1 MSQKDGGGI
10 QAWTTSIRA
19 AMANDPCRQLFEDQ
33 IQVHAFLFL
42 EDYFESIISGPQQ
55 APIIELVKTPSR
67 KKKNIPRK
75 ARIVTADPVSTIEFQ
90 PNTSD
95 DQGHN
100 SPLSLHSQGRV
111 NELSVIAEDDEPL
124 ERPHIRTT
132 SPPTASDGYRHMET
146 GSLLV
151 SKATLIQPA
160 DVVQAGSGTEEQVT
174 SGMDSTCATTLIR
187 NPHPVPPDSSHQR
200 YPSNTCTGENLP
212 SSPRPSQAASLNPQ
226 DAALVPSVLNSNSSS
241 NPTTILPNPEPAN
254 TAPKSSALHYPTLP
268 APSPLRKSIRVP
280 AEMAISLPSTTP
292 VPAPLGKR
300 TSWLVKAREAKAME
314 GAVIARSDILNDIPA
329 PVDSSAS
336 EVPVVSASMKRK
348 SGEILGC
355 LSQSRNTGERASKVP
370 KMNELDTV
378 STRTNDDGKSGG
390 CGSVDADGVGKQGF
404 IGQFKRTV
412 EGLGAR
418 SGRSMTKSL
427 GGAAATAALAEA
439 RAAAE
444 ARVAERN
451 KATEVS
457 SDLVEIPDLVVPPQP
472 LSAHQDEEPTSSRS
486 KPDDV
491 ERPHFV
497 FDLVSDNAKRQGTQ
511 APIIPQI
518 QNPDLHDGLSTTP
531 PHSPHQKHTPVVKHT
546 GPVFTKRTVPTTLQP
561 TKPLTSAVQLKDF
574 SNLPLGTFTLT
585 TPMSLGVVPQLN
597 SRTTTFT
604 TSSEDEGRVLDQP
617 VASETA
623 NRTALDHIGGHEENA
638 IDSLDSEGS
647 MMDICELGDASETA
661 RHTVNQGEPAG
672 VIRSDSQ
679 LSMTSATS
687 SSQSETGFLGQ
698 ATKLV
703 ASILGGGKKDRPEI
717 KSLQRAAA
725 TAKRQQDEADKK
737 ASRLKEM
744 EARRQ
749 AVLSRKVEEEK
760 ARVLEDE
767 KRAKEDSERRK
778 RDREENTDKRPM
790 KVPTATVKKLEDDST
805 KKRKF
810 LTETQKKVETKKP
823 LSKDKKDLVP
833 LKLVKPSVPTP
844 AAKST
849 LPSKSVRCV
858 ASALVSSAAYNASQ
872 TLPGVSSGSKS
883 AIPEA
888 KPFKLAPAH
897 KDKVKAVAQN
907 DGNDKLPSAMIQTQ
921 MAARAKAQLEASKQQ
936 PPEVPSESIELPD
949 INSEY
954 SDSEDEDRVRTFDPP
969 DWAQSPELRQA
980 LQMQSTV
987 NPDDIFGSI
996 RPLRMEEMF
1005 RTRQSRFR
1013 ARTSSAN
1020 WSGADRLTI
1029 EEIRDYER
1037 RMGFRSE
1044 AQ

>member
-67 KKKNIPRK
+67 KKKNIPQK
-75 ARIVTADPVSTIEFQ
+75 TRIVTADPFQ

-95 DQGHN
+95 DQSHN
-100 SPLSLHSQGRV
+100 SPLSLPSQGRV

-124 ERPHIRTT
+124 ERSHIRTT
-132 SPPTASDGYRHMET
+132 SPPTASDGYRHIGT
-146 GSLLV
+146 GSPPV
-151 SKATLIQPA
+151 SKAILTESRIQPP
-160 DVVQAGSGTEEQVT
+160 DVVHAGSGTEEQFT
-174 SGMDSTCATTLIR
+174 SMMDSTSATTLIK
-187 NPHPVPPDSSHQR
+187 NPHLASPDSSHQQ
-200 YPSNTCTGENLP
+200 YPSNTCTGKNVP
-212 SSPRPSQAASLNPQ
+212 SSPRPSQAASIDPH
-226 DAALVPSVLNSNSSS
+226 DAPLVPSVLNSNSSS
-241 NPTTILPNPEPAN
+241 DPTTIHPNFEPAN
-254 TAPKSSALHYPTLP
+254 TAHKSSALHYPTLP
-268 APSPLRKSIRVP
+268 SPSPLRKSIRVP
-280 AEMAISLPSTTP
+280 AEMAVSLPSTAP
-292 VPAPLGKR
+292 APAPLGKR

-314 GAVIARSDILNDIPA
+314 GVVVARSDILNDIPA
-329 PVDSSAS
+329 PADSSAP
-336 EVPVVSASMKRK
+336 EVPVVSASVKRK
-348 SGEILGC
+348 SGEILGS

-378 STRTNDDGKSGG
+378 STRTDDDGKSGG

-451 KATEVS
+451 KATGAS
-457 SDLVEIPDLVVPPQP
+457 SDLVEIPGLVVPPQP
-472 LSAHQDEEPTSSRS
+472 LSTHQDEEPTSPRS

-511 APIIPQI
+511 AQRTPQI
-518 QNPDLHDGLSTTP
+518 QTPDPHDGLSTTP
-531 PHSPHQKHTPVVKHT
+531 PHSPRQKHTTVVKHT
-546 GPVFTKRTVPTTLQP
+546 GPVFTKRTVSTTLEP
-561 TKPLTSAVQLKDF
+561 TKPLTS
-574 SNLPLGTFTLT
+574 T
-585 TPMSLGVVPQLN
+585 
-597 SRTTTFT
+597 
-604 TSSEDEGRVLDQP
+604 DEGRVLDQP
-617 VASETA
+617 IASETA
-623 NRTALDHIGGHEENA
+623 DRTELDHVGGHEENA

-661 RHTVNQGEPAG
+661 RHTANQGESAG
-672 VIRSDSQ
+672 VIRSNSQ

-703 ASILGGGKKDRPEI
+703 ASMLGGGKKDKPEI

-749 AVLSRKVEEEK
+749 AVLSKKAEEEK
-760 ARVLEDE
+760 TRVLEDE
-767 KRAKEDSERRK
+767 KRTKEDSERRK
-778 RDREENTDKRPM
+778 REREENTDKRPM
-790 KVPTATVKKLEDDST
+790 KVPTAAVKKLEDDST

-810 LTETQKKVETKKP
+810 LTETQKKVEAKKP

-844 AAKST
+844 TAKSA

-858 ASALVSSAAYNASQ
+858 ASALASSTAYNASQ

-888 KPFKLAPAH
+888 KPFKLAPP
-897 KDKVKAVAQN
+897 VAQN
-907 DGNDKLPSAMIQTQ
+907 DGSDKLPSAMIQTQ
-921 MAARAKAQLEASKQQ
+921 MAARAKAQIEASKQQ
-936 PPEVPSESIELPD
+936 TPEVPSESIELPD

-987 NPDDIFGSI
+987 NPDDIF
-996 RPLRMEEMF
+996 EMF

-1044 AQ
+1044 AR